1 VNQLLGDFV
10 FDGFDP
16 NAAAAGNLP
25 LSPVAPAAES
35 SAEVDLVVRPFL
47 NDALLPDDLHRI
59 EQDFR
64 TTSTEPSLKKNS
76 AADAQSLSPK
86 ILIELHDLLPFPTL
100 PSLRPDVAPPAQV
113 VSETAAAAVQLF
125 NGAVP
130 ESTAGIE
137 VSPAEVD
144 AVGTVQPFD
153 IQSSIHVIV
162 ETTLPLAL
170 ETYSPTETSN
180 PETAPLVL
188 PSLSTEVNRATL
200 TGTSEPIQQFNP
212 VQPSTPDSSAER
224 DPSASVLI
232 TSFAS
237 GTEVAEQAATDPPSN
252 QNGRNASSSPPRGIN
267 TPQISNGTADAVDFL
282 GAATD
287 RSRQPAVVVPQQNNA
302 SAAIAPAPTVPF
314 AVLGS
319 EPVVES
325 SPVEVDSRVQRLRQT
340 RVEAAS
346 KASATTESTT
356 IEDRPANSAASTVPN
371 SAVAVSGEN
380 FDNEVRIEAA
390 PQPVD
395 SRQSTVDSRQ
405 STVDSRQSTV
415 DSPRDG
421 AGQRSPLGVGARSG
435 IDCSRS

>member
-252 QNGRNASSSPPRGIN
+252 QNGRNESSSPPRGIN
-267 TPQISNGTADAVDFL
+267 TPQISNGTADAIDFQ

-302 SAAIAPAPTVPF
+302 SAAIGPRADGPF
-314 AVLGS
+314 RR
-319 EPVVES
+319 PW
-325 SPVEVDSRVQRLRQT
+325 LR
-340 RVEAAS
+340 A
-346 KASATTESTT
+346 
-356 IEDRPANSAASTVPN
+356 
-371 SAVAVSGEN
+371 GC
-380 FDNEVRIEAA
+380 RIFA
-390 PQPVD
+390 
-395 SRQSTVDSRQ
+395 
-405 STVDSRQSTV
+405 
-415 DSPRDG
+415 
-421 AGQRSPLGVGARSG
+421 
-435 IDCSRS
+435 SRS